1 MLYLRMKC
9 LLPQFGEVSKF
20 KNNYD
25 AKYFYFLLVEE
36 HVNRPR
42 SIYQNSEAFSGHF
55 SRNLRDSGVVK
66 NL

>member
-1 MLYLRMKC
+1 MLYLSMKC

-25 AKYFYFLLVEE
+25 AKYFYFLLVKE

-42 SIYQNSEAFSGHF
+42 SIY
-55 SRNLRDSGVVK
+55 
-66 NL
+66 